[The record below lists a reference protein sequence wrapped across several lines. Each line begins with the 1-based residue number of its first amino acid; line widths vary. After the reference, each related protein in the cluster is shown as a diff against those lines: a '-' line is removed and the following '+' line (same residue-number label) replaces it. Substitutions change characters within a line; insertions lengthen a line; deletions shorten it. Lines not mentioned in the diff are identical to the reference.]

1 MEPNK
6 KKIVD
11 LGILETDEVSGVK
24 KISLVEEPAIML
36 DFQYFNT
43 QKFVH
48 PSAGEQ
54 HNEFISRCIPVLIN
68 EGKDN
73 DQAVAVCEA
82 YWSEKMAGIKVSF
95 DYDDTLST
103 DAGKE
108 LAKKAIAD
116 GEDVYII
123 SARND
128 KEGMLSTAKDL
139 GIDTSGIQELKD
151 AVNVLGVLDTVEKQS
166 ASL

>member
-36 DFQYFNT
+36 DFHYFKT
-43 QKFVH
+43 EKFVH
-48 PSAGEQ
+48 PSAGE
-54 HNEFISRCIPVLIN
+54 HHDEFISRCMPVVVGEGN
-68 EGKDN
+68 EA
-73 DQAVAVCEA
+73 DQAYAICES
-82 YWSEKMAGIKVSF
+82 YWSEKMAGTKISF

-103 DAGKE
+103 VAGKE

-116 GEDVYII
+116 GENVYII
-123 SARND
+123 SARHD
-128 KEGMLSTAKDL
+128 KEGMLATAKDL
-139 GIDTSGIQELKD
+139 GIDASKVYATGSNQMKIEKIKELGIKKTLR
-151 AVNVLGVLDTVEKQS
+151 
-166 ASL
+166 